1 MKTLACVKFND
12 IYKTVT
18 VLDVF
23 NGKKINP
30 NFWNNTKFYSTHLK
44 PENKVELV
52 YVNNNGTLFF
62 RYMKKS
68 DEHSYKN
75 NNPNSE
81 TLTHQLCKDYIS
93 KLSKIT
99 FIVRDKMYT
108 FDIINSEVEKTISI
122 KNKYM
127 LDVFFDFK
135 NSSPSY
141 MLQKWNGNFIVEICV
156 THKVDDIKKK
166 ELYNFKFPI
175 FEVIIPSHIKDAIEN
190 TPELSDTVLQSH
202 KLMLEKYFSGGIPA
216 NLISNPSS
224 EYFHKIQVDK
234 LYNEY
239 NALKSTSNEALS
251 VIQKLR
257 KIIEDEK
264 NITSKLEL
272 EVVQYKKQ
280 TECFQNSFFYKL
292 YKLFNRR

>member
-75 NNPNSE
+75 SNPNSE
-81 TLTHQLCKDYIS
+81 TLTHQLCKEYIS

-156 THKVDDIKKK
+156 THKVD
-166 ELYNFKFPI
+166 
-175 FEVIIPSHIKDAIEN
+175 VI
-190 TPELSDTVLQSH
+190 
-202 KLMLEKYFSGGIPA
+202 
-216 NLISNPSS
+216 
-224 EYFHKIQVDK
+224 
-234 LYNEY
+234 
-239 NALKSTSNEALS
+239 
-251 VIQKLR
+251 
-257 KIIEDEK
+257 
-264 NITSKLEL
+264 
-272 EVVQYKKQ
+272 
-280 TECFQNSFFYKL
+280 
-292 YKLFNRR
+292 

>member
-1 MKTLACVKFND
+1 MKTLACIKFND
-12 IYKTVT
+12 TYKTVT
-18 VLDVF
+18 VWDVF

-68 DEHSYKN
+68 DEQSYTN
-75 NNPNSE
+75 SNPNSE
-81 TLTHQLCKDYIS
+81 TLTHQLCKEYIS
-93 KLSKIT
+93 KLSKIN
-99 FIVRDKMYT
+99 FIVRDKIYT

-127 LDVFFDFK
+127 LDIFFDFK
-135 NSSPSY
+135 NSNPSY
-141 MLQKWNGNFIVEICV
+141 LLQKWDGIFAAEICV
-156 THKVDDIKKK
+156 THKVDDIKRK

-175 FEVIIPSHIKDAIEN
+175 FEVVIPSHIIERIEN
-190 TPELSDTVLQSH
+190 TSELNVTALQKH
-202 KLMLEKYFSGGIPA
+202 KLILEKYFSGGIFA

-224 EYFHKIQVDK
+224 EYFHKVQIDK
-234 LYNEY
+234 LYNEC
-239 NALKSTSNEALS
+239 NDLKSETNEALS
-251 VIQKLR
+251 NIQKLM
-257 KIIEDEK
+257 KIIENKENMISLLEREK
-264 NITSKLEL
+264 IL
-272 EVVQYKKQ
+272 YKKY
-280 TECFQNSFFYKL
+280 TECFQDSFFYKL